1 MSPKRMGR
9 PPKPAAPGQMAPLS
23 IRITAALKTK
33 VQAAA
38 EANGRS
44 FGAEVESQLDR
55 GFVDRR
61 HAHEWGAGRA
71 GGCRDL
77 DMQAFGP
84 VAPCSRSMTTQPTHA
99 PRDGSHGDRRGI
111 KAR

>member
-44 FGAEVESQLDR
+44 FGAEVESRLERSFDADAISEQIAKVIREEWRQTGRIDLEIKSK
-55 GFVDRR
+55 RR
-61 HAHEWGAGRA
+61 K
-71 GGCRDL
+71 
-77 DMQAFGP
+77 P
-84 VAPCSRSMTTQPTHA
+84 
-99 PRDGSHGDRRGI
+99 
-111 KAR
+111 